1 MTEERKHKTRILGLE
16 SKEYILPGQKE
27 DVVTRPQLVF
37 KGDRIHIPLEVA
49 QHFDILDIRVGYNS
63 QFISAEAVPADT
75 FSLKVGKDSIER
87 NGEAFD
93 FDMAQVAQDIKFVVR
108 NKSNCGVKF
117 KAAVIGKEYY

>member
-1 MTEERKHKTRILGLE
+1 M
-16 SKEYILPGQKE
+16 
-27 DVVTRPQLVF
+27 
-37 KGDRIHIPLEVA
+37 
-49 QHFDILDIRVGYNS
+49 GYNS

-93 FDMAQVAQDIKFVVR
+93 FDIAQVAQDIKFVVR